1 MPDLQSFRLRRIRI
15 SGHPVLKEVDV
26 VLCDDKNQA
35 DTLYTTGIIGPNGTG
50 KSHLMSAIATVFS
63 EIRKAK
69 DSEKA
74 NRRFSFTVNYDYLGD
89 SYCVTNTKKYGE
101 FRVLDLSGGS
111 MEFITATKN
120 GVETILDDVLLPE
133 RVIASTMTVTDK
145 FVAKTDSFYRYKG
158 IRNERAASMTGTRTI
173 IRKTVESLMDCMAS
187 KSAFLRIMM
196 RLSLLSNPSWLNIL

>member
-120 GVETILDDVLLPE
+120 GVEIILDDVLLPE

-145 FVAKTDSFYRYKG
+145 FVAKTDSFTG
-158 IRNERAASMTGTRTI
+158 IKVFWA
-173 IRKTVESLMDCMAS
+173 ES
-187 KSAFLRIMM
+187 
-196 RLSLLSNPSWLNIL
+196 